1 LLWIYY
7 LLSKEN
13 VYRLE
18 REVACRLPLEGQS
31 HRRSIIRSR
40 VVERTC
46 CQPNR
51 ERRSLAVKDVKNTYY
66 LRNIARTSYATLPG
80 KYRITY
86 ATLTAH
92 TYVMY
97 TYVTMTWRSRDGRV
111 YVDSKERR
119 RAHSSLTFGVSASNI
134 IYLSLRCKFTSFLRR
149 SHGGRET
156 RTVVSALIKRMH
168 RAEAVRARRPHF
180 ANAFGPPR
188 QSSAALGRA
197 TGARPVPHSTDST
210 RCAHRFSADR
220 VIVARVS
227 LSWSLPS
234 KKSPSITG
242 RASNRSSRS
251 YPRELLGR
259 VRSSKIREC
268 RDTPENS
275 SRRKTFVRRS
285 IVEFSRRRWCG

>member
-1 LLWIYY
+1 MSCTLTSQWHGDQEMAGFTWIRKKGDAPT
-7 LLSKEN
+7 LLSLSVSPLRILYIYHCVVN
-13 VYRLE
+13 
-18 REVACRLPLEGQS
+18 LPPS
-31 HRRSIIRSR
+31 FAD
-40 VVERTC
+40 RT
-46 CQPNR
+46 
-51 ERRSLAVKDVKNTYY
+51 
-66 LRNIARTSYATLPG
+66 
-80 KYRITY
+80 
-86 ATLTAH
+86 
-92 TYVMY
+92 
-97 TYVTMTWRSRDGRV
+97 
-111 YVDSKERR
+111 
-119 RAHSSLTFGVSASNI
+119 
-134 IYLSLRCKFTSFLRR
+134 
-149 SHGGRET
+149 GGET
-156 RTVVSALIKRMH
+156 RTVVSALIKRMR

-180 ANAFGPPR
+180 ANTFGPPR

-227 LSWSLPS
+227 FSWSLPS
-234 KKSPSITG
+234 KKSPLITG
-242 RASNRSSRS
+242 RASIRSSRS

>member
-1 LLWIYY
+1 
-7 LLSKEN
+7 
-13 VYRLE
+13 
-18 REVACRLPLEGQS
+18 
-31 HRRSIIRSR
+31 
-40 VVERTC
+40 
-46 CQPNR
+46 
-51 ERRSLAVKDVKNTYY
+51 
-66 LRNIARTSYATLPG
+66 
-80 KYRITY
+80 
-86 ATLTAH
+86 
-92 TYVMY
+92 MY

-134 IYLSLRCKFTSFLRR
+134 VYLYHRIVNLPPSFADRT
-149 SHGGRET
+149 GGET
-156 RTVVSALIKRMH
+156 RTVVSALIKRMR

-234 KKSPSITG
+234 KKPPSITG

-259 VRSSKIREC
+259 VRSSKIRER